1 MMKKIKGFFSD
12 IYEIIVE
19 VRTMQAQAY
28 KKQFK
33 EKPSRC
39 TK

>member
-1 MMKKIKGFFSD
+1 MMKKIKSFFSD
-12 IYEIIVE
+12 IYEIVVE
-19 VRTMQAQAY
+19 VRTMQAQAHMEN
-28 KKQFK
+28 FK